1 MDKSI
6 TIEQIM
12 KFFNLIPVAGHQGIS
27 REVKRTD
34 FHRPGLQLGGFFHEF
49 PNEKIQIIG
58 NQETLYIQSLSEK
71 QRKSTIK
78 RYLKSKPLC
87 IFVSNN
93 HDTSYFEEI
102 CNQTNTPLFS
112 TKDGSHELGDKLVNY
127 LEKML
132 AKEVGIHGVCM
143 NVFGVGILLRGSS
156 GVGKSEAALSLI
168 NKGHRLIA
176 DDLVILKK
184 IGPTALIGTHNS
196 FNRHFLAL
204 RGIGLVNIPK
214 VYGFGAV
221 QDETKINL
229 DIELSIWDESK
240 YYDAI
245 QAETH
250 YSNYLDTKIKHI
262 EIPIRPGR
270 DIAELVEVAAK
281 NWRLEQEGYFA
292 YKDFHS
298 RF

>member
-1 MDKSI
+1 MQKSI
-6 TIEQIM
+6 TIHE
-12 KFFNLIPVAGHQGIS
+12 LINFLKLTPIAGHAGLN
-27 REVKRTD
+27 REITKTD
-34 FHRPGLQLGGFFHEF
+34 FHRPGLQLSGFFNEF
-49 PNEKIQIIG
+49 PNEKVQIIG
-58 NQETLYIQSLSEK
+58 NQESYYIQSLTKEEK
-71 QRKSTIK
+71 HEIIQRYMSH
-78 RYLKSKPLC
+78 KPIC

-93 HDTSYFEEI
+93 HDTSYLVDI
-102 CNQTNTPLFS
+102 CNETNTPLFTTS
-112 TKDGSHELGDKLVNY
+112 DGSHELSDKIVNF
-127 LEKML
+127 LNKNL
-132 AKEVGIHGVCM
+132 AKELGIHGVCM
-143 NVFGVGILLRGSS
+143 EVFGVGILLRGSS

-168 NKGHRLIA
+168 NKGHRLIS

-196 FNRHFLAL
+196 YNRHFLAL
-204 RGIGLVNIPK
+204 RGVGLVNVPK
-214 VYGFGAV
+214 IYGFGSV

-229 DIELSIWDESK
+229 DIELSIWDETK

-245 QAETH
+245 QAETN
-250 YSNYLDTKIKHI
+250 YINYLDTKIKHI

-281 NWRLEQEGYFA
+281 NWRLEQEGYYA